1 MKKIAL
7 LFAVLFFVLLVQ
19 AQPPMG
25 GMSRGGM
32 GGMGMGGMAMGG
44 MGGFSQPFYM
54 TESDSIASELINKSS
69 AKLNLTEK
77 QIKKMIKLFSQEYQ
91 EECRIIQMSVME
103 SQMTGMGGFGRYGGG
118 MNMPVTNTPAEPQ
131 GLDTLAVKNN
141 IIEIGKKYDKR
152 YGKILGDEK
161 AAQWKKM
168 EDERKDKEFLNFL
181 GHVSENT
188 ESFF

>member
-1 MKKIAL
+1 
-7 LFAVLFFVLLVQ
+7 
-19 AQPPMG
+19 
-25 GMSRGGM
+25 
-32 GGMGMGGMAMGG
+32 
-44 MGGFSQPFYM
+44 
-54 TESDSIASELINKSS
+54 
-69 AKLNLTEK
+69 
-77 QIKKMIKLFSQEYQ
+77 
-91 EECRIIQMSVME
+91 
-103 SQMTGMGGFGRYGGG
+103 MGGFGRYDGG
-118 MNMPVTNTPAEPQ
+118 MNMPITNTPAEPK

-168 EDERKDKEFLNFL
+168 EDERKDKEFLNLL